1 MALLERYVACSAQ
14 IATIMAGCTSPVAL
28 QAYADMSCTWAFNHF
43 GRACYREQL
52 CWNGLANVLG
62 QACAVLG
69 CCLHWFGMPDKS
81 HWRQN
86 VVQNNAQQPDERV
99 SLLLLQMAT
108 RTEYDKVIQE
118 TEGAYHKILESSQ
131 TLLTV
136 LKRESVSIQKK
147 RQTSSWRH
155 VFVCCYICSYKVQP
169 LCTHK
174 LKVVQSYL
182 VSRAQNGKGCSVPY
196 VMKWDNQIKA
206 SCTTECAYCPM
217 NTCWYSVILYRI

>member
-1 MALLERYVACSAQ
+1 
-14 IATIMAGCTSPVAL
+14 
-28 QAYADMSCTWAFNHF
+28 
-43 GRACYREQL
+43 
-52 CWNGLANVLG
+52 
-62 QACAVLG
+62 
-69 CCLHWFGMPDKS
+69 MPDKS

-147 RQTSSWRH
+147 RQTSS
-155 VFVCCYICSYKVQP
+155 
-169 LCTHK
+169 
-174 LKVVQSYL
+174 
-182 VSRAQNGKGCSVPY
+182 
-196 VMKWDNQIKA
+196 
-206 SCTTECAYCPM
+206 
-217 NTCWYSVILYRI
+217 